1 MSDEDVNRPSYWDG
15 LYAQK
20 EDGWELGGP
29 SPPLAR
35 IIRTLAAKAT
45 PRAVVPG
52 CGRGH
57 EVIALAEHGIDAT
70 GLDFAV
76 DAVAGARANIERA
89 FAAGRLKAP
98 ARVERID
105 LFTAASSNL
114 GPFDLAVEHT
124 CFCAIDVARR
134 DEYVQVIADLLR
146 PGGKLI
152 GLFYAHERPGGP
164 PYATTEKEVRERL
177 AARFDVV
184 RAEVAPDSIDRRKD
198 NELFVEAVRR

>member
-1 MSDEDVNRPSYWDG
+1 MNLPSFWDG
-15 LYAQK
+15 RYAKQ

-29 SPPLAR
+29 NPPLAR
-35 IIRTLAAKAT
+35 VIATLDPKVT

-57 EVIALAEHGIDAT
+57 EVIALAAQGIDAT

-76 DAVAGARANIERA
+76 EAVTGANANIA
-89 FAAGRLKAP
+89 SASAAGRLKAP
-98 ARVERID
+98 ARVERLD
-105 LFTAASSNL
+105 LFAAPAAGL
-114 GPFDLAVEHT
+114 GPFDLAVENT

-134 DEYVQVIADLLR
+134 DEYVAVLARLLR

-164 PYATTEKEVRERL
+164 PYATTEAEVRQRL
-177 AARFDVV
+177 AAHFDVV
-184 RAEVAPDSIDRRKD
+184 RAEIVPDSIERRAN
-198 NELFVEAVRR
+198 NELFVEAIRR